1 MLLERQR
8 HCEQSTFSGAAEAGS
23 DEVRQSMLGSI
34 GSRVDTERPGGAAA
48 AQADLTDV
56 PTLAEGDDAY
66 WQRRV
71 ALRASGF
78 YVAKGVGQVEVDE
91 NSAGTE
97 GNRQAELVG
106 RMLGDSH
113 LGAEGATARPR
124 AGRMAR
130 R

>member
-1 MLLERQR
+1 
-8 HCEQSTFSGAAEAGS
+8 
-23 DEVRQSMLGSI
+23 MLGSI